1 VPHTRKEYRM
11 SRFVLALGIA
21 AILVIGACSQGADPE
36 PTDSASE
43 AIELQDIT
51 LNYAS
56 RTGSPW
62 IMFIAKE
69 GGYYEK
75 YGLNAELVFGVHPAG
90 IAMVVSGQAQM
101 SVYTLQQSMIAA
113 SRDGSMAMVG
123 SPYKKSLFALIAGEG
138 IEEVS
143 DLAGKTIAVSQ
154 IGDAPYN
161 YATGL
166 LRIFGLTPDDVE
178 WTPIGTDVNGR
189 AAALVSGRV
198 DATMLTAPVYFR
210 VEDEGY
216 RVLANISD
224 YDEIYAP
231 TTYLFLKDFV
241 EENPAVP
248 EQLIKAHAEAIWRY
262 YDDKGFAVDTYL
274 AYNDQDGRADI
285 ERMYDR
291 YAGTNTFE
299 RVPYVLDAAV
309 QYLIDNAPDDE
320 IAEQMATFDFTDV
333 IDNSIVARLVDE
345 GFFEHLYGAE
355 IQAEQDEKAGAAFG
369 R

>member
-1 VPHTRKEYRM
+1 MKPIACL
-11 SRFVLALGIA
+11 FGVLA
-21 AILVIGACSQGADPE
+21 ILAIGACTRAVESELVETVGDDP
-36 PTDSASE
+36 T
-43 AIELQDIT
+43 ELRDIT

-113 SRDGSMAMVG
+113 SRDGSMAMYG

-138 IEEVS
+138 IEDVG
-143 DLAGKTIAVSQ
+143 DLRGKTIAVSR

-166 LRIFGLTPDDVE
+166 LRIFGLTPEDVE

-210 VEDEGY
+210 VEEEGY

-231 TTYLFLKDFV
+231 TTYLFLKSYV
-241 EENPAVP
+241 QANPDVP
-248 EQLIKAHAEAIWRY
+248 ELLIKAHAEAINRY
-262 YDDKGFAVDTYL
+262 YNDKEFAVDTYL
-274 AYNDQDGRADI
+274 EYNDQDDRADI

-291 YAGTNTFE
+291 YAATNTFE
-299 RVPYVLDAAV
+299 RVPYVLNSAV
-309 QYLIDNAPDDE
+309 QYLIDNAPDAE
-320 IAEQMATFDFTDV
+320 VAEQMSTFDFNEV
-333 IDNSIVARLVDE
+333 IDNSIVTRLVEE
-345 GFFEHLYGAE
+345 GFFEDLFGSD
-355 IQAEQDEKAGAAFG
+355 IVAEQVEKSTEAFG
-369 R
+369 Q